1 LYGGSV
7 TAVGDVTSDLLCS
20 VTLCPSGRL
29 TIVAHREQDVTLPCQ
44 TRSRAAIIAA
54 EWSRPDQ
61 ESHYVFFYRDDQADK
76 THQHPSFEDRVELA
90 DGRMKGGNLS
100 LILRHVRRSDGGT
113 YECRVKQETAA
124 RRKRAFIS
132 AEPIS
137 IVDLRVTESREC
149 FTHFNPQR
157 SKGKFFLNSPLKVSS
172 IKHKTR
178 VFSQVPEQSRL
189 VL

>member
-1 LYGGSV
+1 MSVCVPATLRALLLLFTVSLLPGS
-7 TAVGDVTSDLLCS
+7 D
-20 VTLCPSGRL
+20 GRL

-44 TRSRAAIIAA
+44 TGSRAAIIAA

-137 IVDLRVTESREC
+137 IVDLRVTESR
-149 FTHFNPQR
+149 R
-157 SKGKFFLNSPLKVSS
+157 SPGHSGSGHHMAGHAGLLLCLSVLPVMLDLLFVL
-172 IKHKTR
+172 
-178 VFSQVPEQSRL
+178 RL
-189 VL
+189 I

>member
-1 LYGGSV
+1 MEEASQ
-7 TAVGDVTSDLLCS
+7 LL
-20 VTLCPSGRL
+20 VQVRDDRL

-44 TRSRAAIIAA
+44 TRSGAAIIAA

-76 THQHPSFEDRVELA
+76 THQHPSFENRVELA
-90 DGRMKGGNLS
+90 DGRMKDGNLS
-100 LILRHVRRSDGGT
+100 LILRDVRRSDHGT

-137 IVDLRVTESREC
+137 IVDLRVTESHHVMIVQMTRQ
-149 FTHFNPQR
+149 PQV
-157 SKGKFFLNSPLKVSS
+157 K
-172 IKHKTR
+172 
-178 VFSQVPEQSRL
+178 L
-189 VL
+189 VNTLRK